1 MSILS
6 RPSGIKEAGPQC
18 QRRPGF
24 LDSLIERSQRMELSK
39 SEILVV
45 PQVGDPSG
53 SKVKQCLNLRPFAIS
68 CVTNERASSFAFLV
82 V

>member
-18 QRRPGF
+18 QRRPGS
-24 LDSLIERSQRMELSK
+24 LDSLSERSQRMELSK

-53 SKVKQCLNLRPFAIS
+53 SKVNLNSVETRPSPFADS
-68 CVTNERASSFAFLV
+68 CVTN
-82 V
+82 